1 MQRQRSPRPR
11 ITRSRTDSCETTA
24 VNSVP
29 VRRVLAVAS
38 VQRTGST
45 LLCSILRATRA
56 AGHPIE
62 ILNLHADNFTRLR
75 SEIGDPN
82 FSVRGRIE
90 IAARKV
96 LRRAPTRHVGLY
108 SRASF
113 ERYLHGVAARHVTDN
128 GVFGLKVH
136 WNQLVETMLNEG
148 RDVDFWGAPVSW
160 VRIRRSN
167 EIRQAISYVRAAQTE
182 SWNSW
187 MQERG
192 EATYDETAIVAA
204 LAHIDAGNRGWEGY
218 FAARGVTPL
227 DVNFDELVRDRD
239 ATVRRVMATVGV
251 KLDSV
256 PAPTTKPQ
264 SDTQSA
270 EWERRF
276 LAARPEYASRAD
288 TLKP

>member
-1 MQRQRSPRPR
+1 VS
-11 ITRSRTDSCETTA
+11 
-24 VNSVP
+24 
-29 VRRVLAVAS
+29 VRRVLAIAS

-45 LLCSILRATRA
+45 LLCSILRATGA

-75 SEIGDPN
+75 AEIGNPQ
-82 FSVRGRIE
+82 FSLRGKIE
-90 IAARKV
+90 IAARKA
-96 LRRAPTRHVGLY
+96 LRRAPVRHVGLY

-136 WNQLVETMLNEG
+136 WNQLVDTMLNEG

-167 EIRQAISYVRAAQTE
+167 EVRQAISYVRAAQTE

-187 MQERG
+187 MQERA
-192 EATYDETAIVAA
+192 EATYDEAAIVAA
-204 LAHIDAGNRGWEGY
+204 LQHIETGNRGWDGY
-218 FAARGVTPL
+218 FAARGIAPL
-227 DVNFDELVRDRD
+227 EVSFDELVRNRD
-239 ATVRRVMATVGV
+239 AVVRRVMATVGV
-251 KLDSV
+251 DLDVV
-256 PAPTTKPQ
+256 PAPTTNPQ

-276 LAARPEYASRAD
+276 LAARPEYAPRAD
-288 TLKP
+288 TLKT

>member
-1 MQRQRSPRPR
+1 MRSLGEVTNHGDIRR
-11 ITRSRTDSCETTA
+11 I
-24 VNSVP
+24 
-29 VRRVLAVAS
+29 LAIAS

-45 LLCSILRATRA
+45 LLCSILRATEA

-75 SEIGDPN
+75 EEIGEPQ
-82 FSVRGRIE
+82 FSLRGRVE
-90 IAARKV
+90 LAARKM
-96 LRRAPTRHVGLY
+96 LRRAPVRHVGLY
-108 SRASF
+108 NRASF
-113 ERYLHGVAARHVTDN
+113 ERYLHGVAARHVTPN

-136 WNQLVETMLNEG
+136 WNQLVDTMLDEG

-192 EATYDETAIVAA
+192 EATYDEAAIVSA
-204 LAHIDAGNRGWEGY
+204 LQHIDAGNRGWEGY
-218 FAARGVTPL
+218 FTARGITPL
-227 DVNFDELVRDRD
+227 NVSFDDLVRDRD
-239 ATVRRVMATVGV
+239 TTVRRVMTTVGV
-251 KLDSV
+251 ELDAV
-256 PAPTTKPQ
+256 PAPTTKQQ

-270 EWERRF
+270 DWERRF
-276 LAARPEYASRAD
+276 LAARPEYASRAA
-288 TLKP
+288 TLKS

>member
-1 MQRQRSPRPR
+1 LRSLGEVTNHGDIRR
-11 ITRSRTDSCETTA
+11 I
-24 VNSVP
+24 
-29 VRRVLAVAS
+29 LAIAS

-45 LLCSILRATRA
+45 LLCSILRATEA

-75 SEIGDPN
+75 EEIGEPQ
-82 FSVRGRIE
+82 FSLRGRVE
-90 IAARKV
+90 LAARKM
-96 LRRAPTRHVGLY
+96 LRRAPVRHVGLY
-108 SRASF
+108 NRASF
-113 ERYLHGVAARHVTDN
+113 ERYLHGVAARHVTPN

-136 WNQLVETMLNEG
+136 WNQLVDTMLDEG

-192 EATYDETAIVAA
+192 EATYDEAAIVSA
-204 LAHIDAGNRGWEGY
+204 LQHIDAGNRGWEGY
-218 FAARGVTPL
+218 FTARGITPL
-227 DVNFDELVRDRD
+227 NVSFDDLVRDRD
-239 ATVRRVMATVGV
+239 TTVRRVMTTVGV
-251 KLDSV
+251 ELDAV
-256 PAPTTKPQ
+256 PAPTTKQQ

-270 EWERRF
+270 DWERRF
-276 LAARPEYASRAD
+276 LAARPEYASRAA
-288 TLKP
+288 TLKS

>member
-1 MQRQRSPRPR
+1 VRSLGEVTNHGD
-11 ITRSRTDSCETTA
+11 I
-24 VNSVP
+24 
-29 VRRVLAVAS
+29 RRVLAIAS

-45 LLCSILRATRA
+45 LLCSILRATAA

-75 SEIGDPN
+75 EEIGDPQ
-82 FSVRGRIE
+82 FSLRGRLE
-90 IAARKV
+90 IAARKL
-96 LRRAPTRHVGLY
+96 LRRAPVRHVGLY

-113 ERYLHGVAARHVTDN
+113 ERYLHGVAARHVTPN

-136 WNQLVETMLNEG
+136 WNQLVETMLDEG

-167 EIRQAISYVRAAQTE
+167 EVRQAISYVRAAQTE

-192 EATYDETAIVAA
+192 EATYDEAAIVSA
-204 LAHIDAGNRGWEGY
+204 LQHIDAGNRGWEGY
-218 FAARGVTPL
+218 FAARGITPL
-227 DVNFDELVRDRD
+227 DVSFDDLVRDRD

-251 KLDSV
+251 ELDVV
-256 PAPTTKPQ
+256 PAPTTKQQ

-276 LAARPEYASRAD
+276 LAARPEYASRAA
-288 TLKP
+288 TLKS